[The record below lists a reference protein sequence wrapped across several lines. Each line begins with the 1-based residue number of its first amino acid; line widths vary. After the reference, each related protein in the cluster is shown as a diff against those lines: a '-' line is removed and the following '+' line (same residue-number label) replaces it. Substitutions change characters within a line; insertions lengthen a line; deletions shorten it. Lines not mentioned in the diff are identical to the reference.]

1 MAGINFSLNIP
12 MHEKALSAYIFN
24 LEYSVKYRHLTT
36 HGRLLPWDYF
46 QDFCLFNNKTFW
58 IQRRRLFG
66 FMCFAI
72 NFVALRNLFQ
82 VRSNVLPSS
91 RHGAPNKYRILPC
104 CQEHFQ
110 QLWYFL
116 PICSKIFVHNLQIFL
131 AQWQVFCPQGYKL
144 NCLFN
149 PGKDP
154 AKIISEK
161 SKRFWLYAKLINDVA
176 LV

>member
-1 MAGINFSLNIP
+1 

-36 HGRLLPWDYF
+36 HGRLVPWNYF

-72 NFVALRNLFQ
+72 NFVALRNLSQ
-82 VRSNVLPSS
+82 VRSNVLLSS

-110 QLWYFL
+110 QLWYFCQFVQRSL
-116 PICSKIFVHNLQIFL
+116 CTIFRFFL
-131 AQWQVFCPQGYKL
+131 AQWQVFCTLGYKL

-149 PGKDP
+149 PVKDH

-161 SKRFWLYAKLINDVA
+161 RKRFWLYAKLINDVA

>member
-36 HGRLLPWDYF
+36 HGRLVPWNYF

-110 QLWYFL
+110 QLWYFCQFVQRSL
-116 PICSKIFVHNLQIFL
+116 CTIFRFFWHNGKYFAHKVTNWIVYSILSKIM
-131 AQWQVFCPQGYKL
+131 PK
-144 NCLFN
+144 
-149 PGKDP
+149 
-154 AKIISEK
+154 
-161 SKRFWLYAKLINDVA
+161 
-176 LV
+176 